1 MKNQLLN
8 EMPSENLWTDICDI
22 QDIPPNTG
30 VCAQLNNQ
38 QIAIFYLHP
47 EKKLKSIDNFDPI
60 AKASVLSRGIVA
72 EIDGKRV
79 VASPL
84 YKQHFCLD
92 SGRCLQDDEIQ
103 VATYQVRMKDNKVQ
117 ALVIEEEQ

>member
-1 MKNQLLN
+1 
-8 EMPSENLWTDICDI
+8 MPSENLWTDICDI